1 MNLSFDFP
9 KHFSGWIF
17 KLIFKTLFPPENS
30 PGHALLPTFSFQTRQ
45 LEANCQS
52 NPERSSLT
60 SHHKWRKTGEGQ
72 EEKLF
77 SYKPELRGKPCWQT
91 PGQEQP
97 IPLHSQPLTP
107 EHIYG
112 ATSMKVIPF
121 HTFSSYKKRRN
132 NIYSRRGPLPP
143 RWILLAGFVVAP
155 HWPTARRAPGN
166 IWQSEYYSC

>member
-1 MNLSFDFP
+1 MNLIHAGLVSIINLRKKMLKRGEFIIWFP

-97 IPLHSQPLTP
+97 TPLHSQPLTP
-107 EHIYG
+107 EYVLYIFMEPQVRRSSH
-112 ATSMKVIPF
+112 S
-121 HTFSSYKKRRN
+121 HTFSNYK
-132 NIYSRRGPLPP
+132 
-143 RWILLAGFVVAP
+143 
-155 HWPTARRAPGN
+155 
-166 IWQSEYYSC
+166 